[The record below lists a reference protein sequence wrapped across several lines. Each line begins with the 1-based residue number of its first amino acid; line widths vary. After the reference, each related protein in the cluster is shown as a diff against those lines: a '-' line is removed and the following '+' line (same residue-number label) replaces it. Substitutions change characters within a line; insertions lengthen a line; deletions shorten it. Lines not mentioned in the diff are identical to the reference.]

1 MLRRPLVPRCRI
13 TSDGARL
20 AETATKSD
28 MRRSEDD
35 MAWPD
40 PVPCRPENPV
50 QGIRQC
56 VALRTN
62 SLCPWLHVNY
72 CGVRL
77 GDMQEACEA
86 LGLDEHLW
94 LLEDDVDEADLGD
107 GRAELEAALRD
118 DRVGAERYADEVA
131 SVRWFVKL
139 LRGAVRYGCG
149 LSSRFG
155 ERLET
160 RHDRY

>member
-1 MLRRPLVPRCRI
+1 
-13 TSDGARL
+13 
-20 AETATKSD
+20 
-28 MRRSEDD
+28 MRHIEDD

-40 PVPCRPENPV
+40 PVPCRPENAV

-56 VALRTN
+56 VALRTGT
-62 SLCPWLHVNY
+62 LCPWLHVNY

-77 GDMQEACEA
+77 GDMQEAFEA

-94 LLEDDVDEADLGD
+94 LLEDDVDAADLGD
-107 GRAELEAALRD
+107 GLADLEAALQENRE
-118 DRVGAERYADEVA
+118 GAERYADEVA

-139 LRGAVRYGCG
+139 LRGTVRHGCG

>member
-1 MLRRPLVPRCRI
+1 
-13 TSDGARL
+13 
-20 AETATKSD
+20 
-28 MRRSEDD
+28 MRHIEEE
-35 MAWPD
+35 MIWPD

-56 VALRTN
+56 VALRTATV
-62 SLCPWLHVNY
+62 CPWLHVNY

-77 GDMQEACEA
+77 GDMQEAFEA

-94 LLEDDVDEADLGD
+94 LLEDDVDAADMGD
-107 GRAELEAALRD
+107 GLTELEAALQE
-118 DRVGAERYADEVA
+118 VGEGAGHYDEELA

-139 LRGAVRYGCG
+139 LRKAVRNGCG
-149 LSSRFG
+149 LSSRFD
-155 ERLET
+155 ERLES

>member
-1 MLRRPLVPRCRI
+1 
-13 TSDGARL
+13 
-20 AETATKSD
+20 
-28 MRRSEDD
+28 MRHIEEN

-56 VALRTN
+56 VALRTGT
-62 SLCPWLHVNY
+62 LCPWLHVNY

-77 GDMQEACEA
+77 GDMQEAFEA
-86 LGLDEHLW
+86 LRLDEHLW
-94 LLEDDVDEADLGD
+94 LLEDDVDAADLGD
-107 GRAELEAALRD
+107 GLAELEAALQENRG
-118 DRVGAERYADEVA
+118 GAGDYSEELA
-131 SVRWFVKL
+131 SVRWFVKI
-139 LRGAVRYGCG
+139 LREAARHGCG

>member
-1 MLRRPLVPRCRI
+1 
-13 TSDGARL
+13 
-20 AETATKSD
+20 
-28 MRRSEDD
+28 

-50 QGIRQC
+50 QGIREC
-56 VALRTN
+56 VALRTGT
-62 SLCPWLHVNY
+62 LCPWLHINY

-77 GDMQEACEA
+77 GDMQEAFES
-86 LGLDEHLW
+86 LGFDEHLW
-94 LLEDDVDEADLGD
+94 LLEDDVDAADLVD
-107 GRAELEAALRD
+107 ALAELKASLQKV
-118 DRVGAERYADEVA
+118 RVGADRYADELG
-131 SVRWFVKL
+131 SVQWFVKL
-139 LRGAVRYGCG
+139 LREAAHHGCG

>member
-1 MLRRPLVPRCRI
+1 
-13 TSDGARL
+13 
-20 AETATKSD
+20 
-28 MRRSEDD
+28 MRHIEEN

-56 VALRTN
+56 VALRTGT
-62 SLCPWLHVNY
+62 LCPWLHVNY

-77 GDMQEACEA
+77 GDMQEALEA
-86 LGLDEHLW
+86 LGLDEHVW
-94 LLEDDVDEADLGD
+94 LLEDDVDAADLGD
-107 GRAELEAALRD
+107 GLAELEDSLQ
-118 DRVGAERYADEVA
+118 RVREGAGGYYDELA
-131 SVRWFVKL
+131 SVQWFVKL
-139 LRGAVRYGCG
+139 LRETVGHGCG

-155 ERLET
+155 ERLDT